1 MSGGKKTARFATF
14 SYIRRYSIDYNRQQ
28 LITEISEQKNNREKL
43 SSQNKNK
50 QQSGNPAIQKTIYT
64 TTSRTPDERRRQ
76 HAPCEGDQVRT
87 AQAKRKNMTAL
98 VKIKSMLPATA
109 RAKGRYSTN
118 QNEIECVREKEK
130 HHSKFVIISKRGG
143 GRAM

>member
-1 MSGGKKTARFATF
+1 M
-14 SYIRRYSIDYNRQQ
+14 
-28 LITEISEQKNNREKL
+28 NNREKL

-50 QQSGNPAIQKTIYT
+50 QQSGNPAIQKNIYT
-64 TTSRTPDERRRQ
+64 TQQIGHRTSAVNMP
-76 HAPCEGDQVRT
+76 HVRET
-87 AQAKRKNMTAL
+87 KYALHKQKENMTVL

-130 HHSKFVIISKRGG
+130 HRSEFVIMSKRRGG
-143 GRAM
+143 DVIQLSRTSAGSGWTF